1 MQDEAPQNSRLQV
14 FIARDDEE
22 RRRIYRFRYRVK
34 VEELGDDPPHAD
46 HRAKH
51 VRDPLDASAK
61 QIYVA
66 QSSGHEIAA
75 AVRVNTGLADNNLSE
90 ITQLEGFGPFREF
103 SIESLS
109 LSGQLVISPKWADS
123 MAASLA
129 LSAVYK
135 LARQHGSR
143 FDFSQCSPALLPL
156 YQRLGYRRFRENY
169 MDDALGYQVPLV
181 MVTEDFQHL
190 GRVNSPLIRIARGMV
205 NPPVTGN
212 WFSRTFPD
220 YAHAPV
226 EAAMADDEFWHF
238 LARKLNQSPTAGIS
252 LLEGLSYTEA
262 MSFIRAGS
270 VLHCRKNI
278 PIVKTGQMGREMF
291 VILSG
296 EVRVLAGPDKA
307 EVARLKRGDIFGELA
322 YLSEVPRT
330 ADVVTTDETELL
342 VLSQE
347 IVRRIMDKMP
357 AIAAR
362 VLFNLSLILC
372 ARLGQSTRDL
382 VTATSQPQ
390 VDDVVE
396 TSLPGLIP
404 RRAKKR

>member
-1 MQDEAPQNSRLQV
+1 MQDVTPQNSRLQV
-14 FIARDDEE
+14 FIARDEEE

-34 VEELGDDPPHAD
+34 VEELGDEPPYAD
-46 HRAKH
+46 HRAKR
-51 VRDPLDASAK
+51 VCDPLDASAR

-66 QSSGHEIAA
+66 QSNNNEIVA

-90 ITQLEGFGPFREF
+90 ITQLDGFGPFREF
-103 SIESLS
+103 SIDTLS
-109 LSGQLVISPKWADS
+109 LSGQLVIAPKWAS
-123 MAASLA
+123 SKAASLA

-135 LARQHGSR
+135 LARQNRSR
-143 FDFSQCSPALLPL
+143 FDFSQCAPALLPL
-156 YQRLGYRRFRENY
+156 YQRLGYRRFRENF
-169 MDDALGYQVPLV
+169 MDDILGYQVPLV

-190 GRVNSPLIRIARGMV
+190 GRVNSPLMQIARGMV
-205 NPPVTGN
+205 NPTDTGN

-238 LARKLNQSPTAGIS
+238 LARKLNQSPTAGIP
-252 LLEGLSYTEA
+252 LLEGLSYPEA

-270 VLHCRKNI
+270 VLHCRKNM
-278 PIVKTGQMGREMF
+278 PIVKAGQMGREMF

-322 YLSEVPRT
+322 YLTEVPRT
-330 ADVVTTDETELL
+330 ADVVTTDATELL
-342 VLSQE
+342 VLSQD
-347 IVRRIMDKMP
+347 IVQRIMDKMP

-372 ARLGQSTRDL
+372 TRLGQSTRDL
-382 VTATSQPQ
+382 VNATALPPMIDL
-390 VDDVVE
+390 VGPG
-396 TSLPGLIP
+396 LPGLVP
-404 RRAKKR
+404 GRAQKR

>member
-1 MQDEAPQNSRLQV
+1 MQDVTPQNSRLQV
-14 FIARDDEE
+14 FTARDEEE
-22 RRRIYRFRYRVK
+22 RQRIYRFRYRVK
-34 VEELGDDPPHAD
+34 VEELGDEPPYAD
-46 HRAKH
+46 HRTKR
-51 VRDPLDASAK
+51 VCDPLDASAR

-66 QSSGHEIAA
+66 QSNNNEIVA

-90 ITQLEGFGPFREF
+90 ITQLDGFGPFREF
-103 SIESLS
+103 SIDTLS
-109 LSGQLVISPKWADS
+109 LSGQLVIAPKWAS
-123 MAASLA
+123 SKAASLA

-135 LARQHGSR
+135 LARQNRSR
-143 FDFSQCSPALLPL
+143 FDFSQCAPALLPL
-156 YQRLGYRRFRENY
+156 YQRLGYRRFRENF
-169 MDDALGYQVPLV
+169 MDDILGYQVPLV

-190 GRVNSPLIRIARGMV
+190 GRVNSPLMQIARGMV
-205 NPPVTGN
+205 NPTDTGN

-238 LARKLNQSPTAGIS
+238 LARKLNQSPTAGIP
-252 LLEGLSYTEA
+252 LLEGLSYPEA

-270 VLHCRKNI
+270 VLHCRKNM
-278 PIVKTGQMGREMF
+278 PIVKAGQMGREMF

-322 YLSEVPRT
+322 YLTEVPRT
-330 ADVVTTDETELL
+330 ADVVTTDATELL
-342 VLSQE
+342 VLSQD
-347 IVRRIMDKMP
+347 IVQRIMDKMP

-382 VTATSQPQ
+382 VNATALPPMIDL
-390 VDDVVE
+390 VGPG
-396 TSLPGLIP
+396 LPGLVP
-404 RRAKKR
+404 GRAQKR